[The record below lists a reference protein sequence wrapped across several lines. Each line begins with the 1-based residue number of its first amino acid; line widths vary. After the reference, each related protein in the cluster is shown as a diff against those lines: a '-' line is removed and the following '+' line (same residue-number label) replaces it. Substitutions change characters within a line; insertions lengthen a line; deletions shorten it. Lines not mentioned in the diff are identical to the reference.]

1 MRNAMRRGVLL
12 PLVLL
17 LTVAAAGAA
26 QAERRSESDVELVNR
41 SDWDIYELYLSP
53 VDDEEWGADQLGE
66 EVIESGGS
74 FLLYGIPCDDYDV
87 LLVDEDGDECVL
99 EAVDLCGDSEQW
111 VITSKDLLA
120 CQWGS

>member
-1 MRNAMRRGVLL
+1 MKDALLRGVV

-17 LTVAAAGAA
+17 VTIAAAGAA
-26 QAERRSESDVELVNR
+26 EAARRSDSDVELVNR
-41 SDWDIYELYLSP
+41 SAWDIHELYLSS
-53 VDDEEWGADQLGE
+53 VDDDEWGPDQLGD

-74 FLLYGIPCDDYDV
+74 FLLHSIPCDDYDV

-99 EAVDLCGDSEQW
+99 EGVGLCGDSEAW

-120 CQWGS
+120 CQFGS